1 MNIKGTIIL
10 EIRTVREESRKLL
23 AMKPRQ
29 HSMRH
34 KEFYLMEETLGY
46 LENLNPTYFN
56 VNLSFIDNV
65 SEVYLDIDQNI
76 IEIILTDIRRDFT
89 RPNDNL
95 IQKIHISSYDIVDVD
110 SIKKLH
116 IKFIYSDL

>member
-10 EIRTVREESRKLL
+10 EFRIVKEESKRLL

-29 HSMRH
+29 HSMRN

-46 LENLNPTYFN
+46 LENLIPTYFN
-56 VNLSFIDNV
+56 VDLSFIDNV

-76 IEIILTDIRRDFT
+76 AQFIITDIRRDFT
-89 RPNDNL
+89 KPNDNL
-95 IQKIHISSYDIVDVD
+95 VQKIHIHRYSIVELDGVN
-110 SIKKLH
+110 KLY
-116 IKFIYSDL
+116 IKFIYTDL